1 MASTLN
7 WKEKGITLTQVTSF
21 PEAGKT
27 RLEIKAASP
36 QNFAMNIRHPGWA
49 KTATVR
55 VNGRTAA
62 KSHTPSSFIALNRR
76 WKTGDV
82 IEVEMPM
89 ELHMELLPGTTD
101 TAAAVYGPIVLV
113 GALGHEVK
121 PGENLHVNERTI
133 GSVLNVPI
141 TVPTLTGDLAG
152 IADKIKPSGVPLTFK
167 TAAVGSPENVTL
179 VPYYKMAVQ
188 HYNMYWKI
196 QNA

>member
-1 MASTLN
+1 
-7 WKEKGITLTQVTSF
+7 
-21 PEAGKT
+21 
-27 RLEIKAASP
+27 
-36 QNFAMNIRHPGWA
+36 MNIRHPGWA

-55 VNGRTAA
+55 LNGKTA
-62 KSHTPSSFIALNRR
+62 KLSHTPSSFIALNRR

-89 ELHMELLPGTTD
+89 ELRMELLPGTTA

-133 GSVLNVPI
+133 GSVFNEPI
-141 TVPTLTGDLAG
+141 TVPTLAGELAG
-152 IADKIKPSGVPLTFK
+152 IAGKIRPSAGPLTFK
-167 TAAVGSPENVTL
+167 TEAVGSPENVTL
-179 VPYYKMAVQ
+179 VPYYKMALQ

-196 QNA
+196 QNT